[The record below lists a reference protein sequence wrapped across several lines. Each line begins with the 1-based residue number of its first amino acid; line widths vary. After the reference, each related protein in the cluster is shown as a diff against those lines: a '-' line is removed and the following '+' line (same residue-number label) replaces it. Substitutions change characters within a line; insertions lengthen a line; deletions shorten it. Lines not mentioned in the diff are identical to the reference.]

1 MGALQPLFSG
11 SSGNAVLIKSKSHS
25 LLVDAGVSGKRIVEA
40 LSMHHQTGS
49 TLSGILITH
58 EHADHI
64 RSVGTL
70 ARKFHLPIYASEGT
84 WGAMLPQIGDIPFP
98 LIRAFSSDTTFDIGD
113 IRVSTFSIPHDAAE
127 PVGFT
132 FECEGKKTA
141 LCTDVG
147 AMNEKIFLR
156 LSGSEEVLLES
167 NYDIV
172 MLQKGTYPFHLK
184 KRILGEK
191 GHLSNKEAATVCARL
206 ASLGT
211 KKIIL
216 GHLSQENNTPQLA
229 YEAAKLYIENCGI
242 EVGRDIKLSVA
253 NRA

>member
-1 MGALQPLFSG
+1 MGSLQPLFSG
-11 SSGNAVLIKSKSHS
+11 SSGNAVLVKNKENA
-25 LLVDAGVSGKRIVEA
+25 LLVDAGVSGKRILEA
-40 LSMHHQTGS
+40 LSAYHQTGS

-58 EHADHI
+58 EHIDHI
-64 RSVGTL
+64 RSVGMM
-70 ARKFHLPIYASEGT
+70 ARKFHLPIYASHGT
-84 WGAMLPQIGDIPFP
+84 WRAMAPMIGDVSVSLVREFTPDVPFE
-98 LIRAFSSDTTFDIGD
+98 IGD
-113 IRVSTFSIPHDAAE
+113 IRVTPFSIPHDAAE

-132 FECEGKKTA
+132 FETERKKTA

-147 AMNEKIFLR
+147 AMSEKIFLR

-172 MLQKGTYPFHLK
+172 MLQKGPYPYHLK
-184 KRILGEK
+184 KRILGEN

-206 ASLGT
+206 ACLGT

-216 GHLSQENNTPQLA
+216 GHLSHENNTPQLA
-229 YEAAKLYIENCGI
+229 YEVAKLYIENCGI
-242 EVGRDIKLSVA
+242 EVGRDIRLSVA

>member
-1 MGALQPLFSG
+1 MGSLQPLFSG
-11 SSGNAVLIKSKSHS
+11 SSGNAVLVRSKDYA
-25 LLVDAGVSGKRIVEA
+25 LLVDAGVSGKRILEA
-40 LSMHHQTGS
+40 LSLYHQTGS
-49 TLSGILITH
+49 TLSGILVTH
-58 EHADHI
+58 EHVDHI
-64 RSVGTL
+64 RSVGMM
-70 ARKFHLPIYASEGT
+70 ARKFHLPVYASEGT
-84 WGAMLPQIGDIPFP
+84 WQAMAPMIGDVSPA
-98 LIRAFSSDTTFDIGD
+98 LVREFSPETGFDVGD
-113 IRVSTFSIPHDAAE
+113 IHVTPFSIPHDAAQ

-132 FECEGKKTA
+132 FETNKKKTA

-156 LSGSEEVLLES
+156 LGGSEEVLIES

-172 MLQKGTYPFHLK
+172 MLQKGPYPYHLK
-184 KRILGEK
+184 KRILGEN

-206 ASLGT
+206 ACLGT

-216 GHLSQENNTPQLA
+216 GHLSHENNTPQLA
-229 YEAAKLYIENCGI
+229 FEAARLYIENCGM